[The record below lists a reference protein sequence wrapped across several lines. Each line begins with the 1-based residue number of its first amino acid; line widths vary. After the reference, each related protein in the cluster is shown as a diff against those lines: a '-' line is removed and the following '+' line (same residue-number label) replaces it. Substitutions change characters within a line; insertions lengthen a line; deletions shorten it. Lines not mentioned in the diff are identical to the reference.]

1 MNPYEGGLLVVT
13 DAALGNVSE
22 SGSAEEPPLAK
33 VYSQACYFCI
43 LHGRP

>member
-1 MNPYEGGLLVVT
+1 MVT

-33 VYSQACYFCI
+33 VYSQACYF
-43 LHGRP
+43 LHPAWQTVT